1 MVEKVKTKG
10 EEILDKP
17 LPQMID
23 DIWEAYEEAHRAERE
38 AKEAAREAKKAAQ
51 EEAAKAAEA
60 AKAEVKA
67 ELEPQIKALEK
78 AHKDLS
84 VDVARFLSIFEL
96 IAGIQLED
104 GKAHKGWGEQL
115 LDLISKTR
123 IKMGLAP

>member
-17 LPQMID
+17 LPRMMD
-23 DIWEAYEEAHRAERE
+23 DIWEALEETRRAERE

-67 ELEPQIKALEK
+67 ELVPQINALEK
-78 AHKDLS
+78 AHRDLS
-84 VDVARFLSIFEL
+84 VDVARLLSIFEL

-104 GKAHKGWGEQL
+104 GKAHKGWGEQII
-115 LDLISKTR
+115 DLIAKTK
-123 IKMGLAP
+123 IKMGLTP